1 MQVSTK
7 NIVWSNYLSAPLAQ
21 FLLNQNSR
29 GTAVGSRPSTRPSP
43 RSRCPR
49 TCEPPARRPRAP
61 ARMSSRLTGGRRL
74 RGMHDGWPW
83 GPSRRSW
90 RLGAVLPRRNHPGS
104 REDPPGAPTRSK
116 LRSLSSGHIVYCG
129 KATCT
134 SSMSFWQFLIAS
146 SSLSQATDL
155 FLRKSL
161 ILLSSLSMAS
171 TLGWK
176 ASDLFRSPC
185 RAFAH

>member
-1 MQVSTK
+1 MQVLTK

-61 ARMSSRLTGGRRL
+61 ARMSSRLTGGCRL
-74 RGMHDGWPW
+74 RGMHDRWPW

-90 RLGAVLPRRNHPGS
+90 RLGTALPRRNHPGS
-104 REDPPGAPTRSK
+104 REVLLGPRPRDK
-116 LRSLSSGHIVYCG
+116 LHSLSSGHIVLASCYIYFSSAKNQRLPEG
-129 KATCT
+129 GGQWPRT
-134 SSMSFWQFLIAS
+134 SI
-146 SSLSQATDL
+146 
-155 FLRKSL
+155 
-161 ILLSSLSMAS
+161 S
-171 TLGWK
+171 TEM
-176 ASDLFRSPC
+176 
-185 RAFAH
+185 RAAIPIPRIPIS